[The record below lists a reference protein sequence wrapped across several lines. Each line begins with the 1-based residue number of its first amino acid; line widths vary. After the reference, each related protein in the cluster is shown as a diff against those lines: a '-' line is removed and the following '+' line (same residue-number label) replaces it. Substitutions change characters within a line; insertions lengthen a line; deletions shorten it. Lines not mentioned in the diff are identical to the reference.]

1 MIDLH
6 LHSTASDGR
15 LSPSGLILKA
25 AEYPGSITALTDHD
39 TLSGLP
45 EFTAAAE
52 QHGVTALSGVELS
65 ADFPHGELHLL
76 GYNFDSESLEA
87 VGLLS
92 RIRSAREERNRGVF
106 HRMETDGLPVDY
118 HEWRKT
124 IPGPSPGRPHIAD
137 YFVTKGIAR
146 SRREAFDRFLSE
158 GRPYYLPRKNP
169 PLKECVDA
177 ILSAGG
183 IPVVAHPWS
192 LRISFGTLVELI
204 PQWRE
209 IGIMGLETI
218 HPSVNRDQSRRLSI
232 LAEKNGFL
240 CSGGSDYHGTPED
253 KRFFGKT
260 SWGAKIPA
268 DISILVY
275 LGLRQP

>member
-25 AEYPGSITALTDHD
+25 AKDNGSIAALTDHD

-52 QHGVTALSGVELS
+52 QHGVTPLSGVEL
-65 ADFPHGELHLL
+65 AAGFPHGELHLL
-76 GYNFDSESLEA
+76 GYGFDPESLEA

-92 RIRSAREERNRGVF
+92 RIRNAREERNRSIF
-106 HRMETDGLPVDY
+106 RSMDNNGLPVNY
-118 HEWRKT
+118 HEWRDA

-137 YFVTKGIAR
+137 YFVKKGITR
-146 SRREAFDRFLSE
+146 SRKEAFDRFLSE
-158 GRPYYLPRKNP
+158 GRPYYMPRENP

-177 ILSAGG
+177 ILRAGG
-183 IPVVAHPWS
+183 VPVVAHPWS
-192 LRISFGTLVELI
+192 LRVSFGTLVELV
-204 PQWRE
+204 PQWKE

-218 HPSVNRDQSRRLSI
+218 HPSVNRDQSRRLSV
-232 LAEKNGFL
+232 LAEANGLL

-260 SWGAKIPA
+260 SWGTKIPE
-268 DISILVY
+268 DLSILAY
-275 LGLRQP
+275 LGLKQR